1 MWGGREERTRERGK
15 ETMSKGKK
23 SKRSEKAS
31 EVAQWVKKLL
41 PSLANRVQALEST
54 EEKRKPT
61 PKNYLLPSTCGSPLM
76 RIKIHTQ
83 INVIKA

>member
-1 MWGGREERTRERGK
+1 MWGGREERTREQGK

-61 PKNYLLPSTCGSPLM
+61 PKNYLYLPHVDHHLC
-76 RIKIHTQ
+76 
-83 INVIKA
+83 V